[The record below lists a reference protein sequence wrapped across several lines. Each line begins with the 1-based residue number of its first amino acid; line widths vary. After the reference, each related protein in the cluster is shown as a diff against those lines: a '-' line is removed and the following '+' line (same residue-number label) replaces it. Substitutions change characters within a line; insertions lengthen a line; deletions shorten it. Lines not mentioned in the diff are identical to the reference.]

1 MTKANSYGELVIG
14 LAFALGGV
22 GIFIHAAG
30 LRSMPGMAVGS
41 GLFPKITGVLMV
53 LFGLMLAVTAARG
66 LLRNSGSLSESGG
79 PGIALSGYSIIVFLG
94 LIVLT
99 AILPSIGFLL
109 GGIVFTALVCRLG
122 GAGWI
127 GSALF
132 GIGMTVALYAVFV
145 HGLGVQLPRGVLGGM
160 LGV

>member
-22 GIFIHAAG
+22 GIYVHAAG

-41 GLFPKITGVLMV
+41 GLFPKITGALMV
-53 LFGLMLAVTAARG
+53 LFGLMLAWSAARV
-66 LLRNSGSLSESGG
+66 LRRETGSRSDIAGT
-79 PGIALSGYSIIVFLG
+79 GIALSGYSIAVFVG

-99 AILPSIGFLL
+99 AILPTTGFLL

-132 GIGMTVALYAVFV
+132 GLGMTFALYAVFV
-145 HGLGVQLPRGVLGGM
+145 HGLGVQLPRGLLGT
-160 LGV
+160 